1 MPQLVM
7 NAMRGAALVWLGTLA
22 AGGVAPAAARPE
34 FLVRFQ
40 ADPMRK
46 SGVDGCAACHV
57 KAEGGGAR
65 NDFGSAFDAATREI
79 TPLLRSAF
87 PSHFTFTS
95 ATLPDGS
102 TFHFSDPQSKVAI
115 FERESQKTV
124 VNLAELTAA
133 KAAPL
138 PPPANR
144 MSFFVTSTGVARGG
158 HLGGLAGADR
168 QCQTLAAAAGA
179 TDRTWRAYLST
190 SFDGAPAANAGDR
203 IGAGPWYN
211 AKGALVARGAVDLHV
226 KATLA
231 PSLFLT
237 ETGEPVEAGRI
248 SVLTGTLPNGT
259 AAIDKTCGNWTSDQ
273 GDTAA
278 GTPGAAWNAGTPASC
293 APTTPPAIAPR
304 LYCFA
309 VR

>member
-1 MPQLVM
+1 
-7 NAMRGAALVWLGTLA
+7 MRGAAVLWLATLA
-22 AGGVAPAAARPE
+22 AGGVAPVAARPDY
-34 FLVRFQ
+34 LARFQ

-46 SGVDGCAACHV
+46 SGVDGCGTCHV
-57 KAEGGGAR
+57 KADGGGAR

-79 TPLLRSAF
+79 TPLLRAGF

-115 FERESQKTV
+115 FEREAQKTV
-124 VNLAELTAA
+124 VNLADLTAP
-133 KAAPL
+133 KVAPL

-179 TDRTWRAYLST
+179 DDRTWRAYLST
-190 SFDGAPAANAGDR
+190 SFEGAPAANAGDR
-203 IGAGPWYN
+203 IGPGPWYN
-211 AKGALVARGAVDLHV
+211 AKGALVARGAVDLHA
-226 KATLA
+226 KPALA
-231 PSLFLT
+231 SSLFLT
-237 ETGEPVEAGRI
+237 ETGEPVDAGRI
-248 SVLTGTLPNGT
+248 AVLTGTLPNGT
-259 AAIDKTCGNWTSDQ
+259 AAVDKTCGNWTSAS
-273 GDTAA
+273 GEATA
-278 GTPGAAWNAGTPASC
+278 GTPGPTWNSGPPVSC
-293 APTTPPAIAPR
+293 APVSPASPGAAPR

-309 VR
+309 LR